1 MLEVVKDALRVSGN
15 EFDTEINDLI
25 EACML
30 DLKTSGVASSY
41 TEESNDNKLV
51 KRAIIN
57 YCKAEF
63 GFDNAESEKYRQA
76 YESLK
81 AKLAIVYSN
90 NERST

>member
-15 EFDTEINDLI
+15 EFDREINDLI

-30 DLKTSGVASSY
+30 DLKTSGVASSQM
-41 TEESNDNKLV
+41 EDREDNKLV
-51 KRAIIN
+51 GRAVIN

-81 AKLAIVYSN
+81 AKLAIVYSK
-90 NERST
+90 